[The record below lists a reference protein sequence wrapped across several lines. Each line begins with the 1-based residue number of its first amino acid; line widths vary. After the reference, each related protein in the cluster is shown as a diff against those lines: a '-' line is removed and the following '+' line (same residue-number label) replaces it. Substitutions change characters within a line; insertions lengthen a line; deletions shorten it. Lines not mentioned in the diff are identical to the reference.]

1 MARRCVASVAPV
13 VVPASYAKYARATWI
28 TINTWAGKDAA
39 ALQRTNEVTEG
50 IFMKFLL
57 TMRVIYIFTEPL
69 YCLIMIVIFIIY
81 IIGRKPERPPVH
93 LPLYL
98 I

>member
-1 MARRCVASVAPV
+1 MARRRLASVAPV

-28 TINTWAGKDAA
+28 TINTCAGKDAA
-39 ALQRTNEVTEG
+39 ASQRTNEVTEG

-69 YCLIMIVIFIIY
+69 YCLIMI
-81 IIGRKPERPPVH
+81 E
-93 LPLYL
+93 LYL
-98 I
+98 LFLS

>member
-1 MARRCVASVAPV
+1 MQLPLLQLRHFMGGARRFACVAPV

-28 TINTWAGKDAA
+28 TINTCAGKDAA
-39 ALQRTNEVTEG
+39 ASQRTNEVTEG

-69 YCLIMIVIFIIY
+69 YCLMMI
-81 IIGRKPERPPVH
+81 E
-93 LPLYL
+93 LYL
-98 I
+98 LFIS

>member
-57 TMRVIYIFTEPL
+57 TMRVIYIFPEPL
-69 YCLIMIVIFIIY
+69 QCLLMIELFVLF
-81 IIGRKPERPPVH
+81 
-93 LPLYL
+93 LS
-98 I
+98 